1 MLIFFIFRHIV
12 LHNFFAF
19 QHAAAVKD
27 IDRYQ
32 EKITVSLQK
41 ASLSPSMEHIKLGV
55 VASDELPKH
64 YR

>member
-1 MLIFFIFRHIV
+1 MLFNYV
-12 LHNFFAF
+12 
-19 QHAAAVKD
+19 AAVKD

-32 EKITVSLQK
+32 EKITVSLHQT
-41 ASLSPSMEHIKLGV
+41 SLSPSVEHIKLGV